1 MRDLIEFISK
11 KYSGKIVEIGIGR
24 YQDVARELIKLGFN
38 VVVTDVRRIQ
48 SDLKIIIDD
57 VCNPRFEIY
66 RGASLLYSIR
76 PPYEIQRCILSLAK
90 KIGSDVIIVP
100 LKNEIINGGKL
111 VNYKSARFYLFTRQ
125 FLQALSADLQTL

>member
-1 MRDLIEFISK
+1 VRDLIEFISK